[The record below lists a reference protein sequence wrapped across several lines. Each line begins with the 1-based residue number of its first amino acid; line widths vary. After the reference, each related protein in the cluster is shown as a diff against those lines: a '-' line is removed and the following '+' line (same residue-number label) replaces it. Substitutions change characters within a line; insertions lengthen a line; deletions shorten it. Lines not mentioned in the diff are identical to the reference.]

1 MDRPLEPA
9 PTPQPSSTPTPAAK
23 LELVLAPA
31 SRPEPRGWFREQ
43 PAAVVC
49 LALGGVAIVVAS
61 LFVMAGTGLF
71 EELPDLRVMLPLWI
85 AAAIAGAASVLR
97 KERSYGLVLAG
108 VALASASLLLGWVLA
123 LVAVAA
129 VALVIIHILGEIM

>member
-1 MDRPLEPA
+1 MTRPLEPA
-9 PTPQPSSTPTPAAK
+9 THPDPKSW
-23 LELVLAPA
+23 L
-31 SRPEPRGWFREQ
+31 REQ
-43 PAAVVC
+43 PAAALC
-49 LALGGVAIVVAS
+49 LAFGGIAVIVAAI
-61 LFVMAGTGLF
+61 FVMQGQGLF

-85 AAAIAGAASVLR
+85 VSALAGAASVLR

-129 VALVIIHILGEIM
+129 VALVIIHVLGEIM